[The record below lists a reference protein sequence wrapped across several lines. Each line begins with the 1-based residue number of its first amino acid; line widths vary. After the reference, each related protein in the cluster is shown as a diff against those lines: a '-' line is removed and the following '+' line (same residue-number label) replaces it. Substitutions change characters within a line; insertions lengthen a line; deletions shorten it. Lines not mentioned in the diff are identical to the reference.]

1 MSSTVVHIDQV
12 LVHWGEDLVWDE
24 RKPVIKGRDDTLKL
38 LAKIGHS
45 ALTRHQFSDK
55 SGVTPQSVRDHLT
68 GIVKRSRQVMVK
80 VTGGGSDM
88 KRIGSHID
96 YIARAGRYKQKG
108 ADELELET
116 EEGLIVRGKDA
127 RAMLKE
133 QWMLAGAPIPET
145 AQAIYGRDGAPKKPR
160 REALNV
166 ILSMPGGVDREKVVA
181 AARATAKELF
191 ANHQYVIAHHDDTD
205 NPHAHITVK
214 MVGFDGTRLNPR
226 KADLEQWRIA
236 FARQL
241 NIRGVEAV
249 ATRRR
254 TRLKR
259 DKGES
264 QAVREMKDRG
274 VRPSREA
281 TAMTQPAAK
290 ARALENEQRVMH
302 AYIQMAQALATSP
315 DSADQS
321 LAKGLKNLMQGHG
334 VRITFNP
341 QRKPG
346 I

>member
-1 MSSTVVHIDQV
+1 MSSTTVHIDQV

-38 LAKIGHS
+38 LAKLGHS
-45 ALTRHQFSDK
+45 ALSRNQSSGK

-96 YIARAGRYKQKG
+96 YIARAGRYKHKG

-116 EEGLIVRGKDA
+116 EEGLIVRGKQA
-127 RAMLKE
+127 REMLKE

-145 AQAIYGRDGAPKKPR
+145 VQTITGRDGSPKKPR

-166 ILSMPGGVDREKVVA
+166 ILSMPGGVDREKVAA

-205 NPHAHITVK
+205 NPHAHVTVK

-226 KADLEQWRIA
+226 KADLEHWRIA

-254 TRLKR
+254 TRLQR

-264 QAVREMKDRG
+264 QAVREMKARG
-274 VRPSREA
+274 VRPDREA

-290 ARALENEQRVMH
+290 ARALENDQKVMN

-315 DSADQS
+315 DSADQN
-321 LAKGLKNLMQGHG
+321 LAKGLKNLMRDHG
-334 VRITFNP
+334 VRTTIRP
-341 QRKPG
+341 QRKPR